1 MFGIGSII
9 GGAAGAAAS
18 LAGSAG
24 KNKSIR
30 DYLKS
35 LHNQMDENQDIYD
48 RKANEDST
56 QLASSQS
63 ILKDTWNR
71 IMNRNKQIAG
81 SLSVMGGTNESAA
94 AEKAANADAMA
105 NAASQIAVAG
115 QNRKDQ
121 AERDYLARKEKLQ
134 GQIDNANMQKQG
146 LWDTV
151 GNALAGAA
159 QGMGAGTGVEDS
171 IRRMAN
177 PEKYTNS

>member
-159 QGMGAGTGVEDS
+159 QGVGAGVNVEDS